1 MIFLFGQVF
10 LNNSRFNH
18 CQKIQLN
25 WKFHTD
31 NNLLHYDNRTLK
43 ERFPEVSKR
52 ARGKKV
58 GSFEGIKTIIRGY
71 IPGIKIDCIHRLN
84 TKILPCNGFGR
95 ETKPLG
101 IVSEVADYEYYY
113 IDHYYSKSTEE
124 FIHKLN
130 KGDALFRDNRMDRIK
145 NYFYENDITKEKIDY
160 IEKSTGLNLSVFRNR
175 IKENKNNNIFY

>member
-1 MIFLFGQVF
+1 M
-10 LNNSRFNH
+10 
-18 CQKIQLN
+18 N

-113 IDHYYSKSTEE
+113 IDHFSYKSTEE
-124 FIHKLN
+124 FIN
-130 KGDALFRDNRMDRIK
+130 KIMRGSAIKGFETEMKYRKIAWYFRDNK
-145 NYFYENDITKEKIDY
+145 ITKKKIDL
-160 IEKSTGLNLSVFRNR
+160 IENLTNLNLSQFRLKIN
-175 IKENKNNNIFY
+175 KENNK